1 MLLAWRLWPKIL
13 PFSWLSTKIHTPY
26 RAGVKEAEP
35 DLKASQVTVKG
46 VFEPAKLVEYVHKK
60 TGKHA
65 VVTKQEPEEKEDDK
79 GGDAGKDEKK
89 ADEAGGDNAEKK
101 EAKESG
107 GGAEEKE
114 KNEGGGAET
123 AEAPPPPKVVE
134 PLMRNDLYH
143 FPRYP
148 AAGGYVG
155 YAYPYPVYPPQ
166 IFSDEN
172 PNACSVM
179 WSEEGEKEG
188 KKKKDADFLYE

>member
-1 MLLAWRLWPKIL
+1 M
-13 PFSWLSTKIHTPY
+13 
-26 RAGVKEAEP
+26 EP

-46 VFEPAKLVEYVHKK
+46 VFEPAKLVEYLHKR

-65 VVTKQEPEEKEDDK
+65 VVTKQEPEEKEDEK
-79 GGDAGKDEKK
+79 AGAGGDAGKDEKK
-89 ADEAGGDNAEKK
+89 ADDAGGDNAEKK
-101 EAKESG
+101 EAKEPG

-114 KNEGGGAET
+114 KKEGGGAET

-134 PLMRNDLYH
+134 QLMRNDLYH
-143 FPRYP
+143 YCPRYS

-155 YAYPYPVYPPQ
+155 YAYPYPSYPPQ

-179 WSEEGEKEG
+179 
-188 KKKKDADFLYE
+188 